1 MVTVFPLQCR
11 LYNNN
16 LAQYLA
22 YLFCLRNT
30 ILIRLILLSA
40 YTLVEKATNVNN
52 LICKETTGLCLL
64 YVTLIVYTCSI
75 ILMTR

>member
-1 MVTVFPLQCR
+1 MRVKKSVHIFSIIYSLSFMVTVSPLQCR
-11 LYNNN
+11 LYYNN

-30 ILIRLILLSA
+30 ILIRLSLLSA

-52 LICKETTGLCLL
+52 LI
-64 YVTLIVYTCSI
+64 
-75 ILMTR
+75 R

>member
-1 MVTVFPLQCR
+1 MRVKKSVHIFSIIYSLSFMVTVSPLQCR

-30 ILIRLILLSA
+30 ILIRLFLLSA

-52 LICKETTGLCLL
+52 LI
-64 YVTLIVYTCSI
+64 
-75 ILMTR
+75 R